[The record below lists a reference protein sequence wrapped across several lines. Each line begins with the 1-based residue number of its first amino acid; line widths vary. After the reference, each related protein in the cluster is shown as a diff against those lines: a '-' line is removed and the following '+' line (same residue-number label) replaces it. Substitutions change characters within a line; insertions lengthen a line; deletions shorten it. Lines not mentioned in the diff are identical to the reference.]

1 MKIAVI
7 LFNGFQD
14 LDVFGPAAVLASVPS
29 HELSYHSL
37 EGGMVKGSCGAL
49 IDTRSMKEIPDGD
62 IVLVPGG
69 FGTRA
74 EVNNAAFVDALA
86 EVCRNASYVLTVC
99 TGAALLA
106 RTGLL
111 DGRRATSNKRAFEW
125 AVSQGPNVTWEK
137 KARWVVDG
145 NIYTSSGVTAGID
158 MALGFIA
165 DRYGL
170 DAAKKIA
177 EGIEHLW
184 NADDDEDDPFSV

>member
-37 EGGMVKGSCGAL
+37 EGGMMNGSCGAS
-49 IDTRSMKEIPDGD
+49 IGTSVMKEISDGG

-74 EVNNAAFVDALA
+74 EVNNAEFIGALA
-86 EVCRNASYVLTVC
+86 AVCRNASYVLTVC

-106 RTGLL
+106 R
-111 DGRRATSNKRAFEW
+111 
-125 AVSQGPNVTWEK
+125 
-137 KARWVVDG
+137 
-145 NIYTSSGVTAGID
+145 
-158 MALGFIA
+158 
-165 DRYGL
+165 
-170 DAAKKIA
+170 DAEA
-177 EGIEHLW
+177 
-184 NADDDEDDPFSV
+184 